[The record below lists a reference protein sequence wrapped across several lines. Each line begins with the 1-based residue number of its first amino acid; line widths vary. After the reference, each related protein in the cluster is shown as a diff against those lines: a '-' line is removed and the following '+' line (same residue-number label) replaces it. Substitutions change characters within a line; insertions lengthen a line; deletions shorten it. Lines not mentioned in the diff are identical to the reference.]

1 MDVVGAHRHSVL
13 LIDDDVASREPFEE
27 LLRQEG
33 LDVAIAGDGAEG
45 HEHLRGG
52 ARPCVILLD
61 LRMPGMDGYQFR
73 AEQMRDPALA
83 RIPVIVLSG
92 DDLIDEKALQLG
104 IEEYLR
110 KPVALDQFI
119 AAIDFHCS
127 R

>member
-1 MDVVGAHRHSVL
+1 MSGHRHSVL
-13 LIDDDVASREPFEE
+13 LIEDDADARE
-27 LLRQEG
+27 LLEEILRQDEVTVI
-33 LDVAIAGDGAEG
+33 VADDGAEA

-52 ARPCVILLD
+52 ARPCVIVLD
-61 LRMPGMDGYQFR
+61 LLMPGMDGYEFR

-92 DDLIDEKALQLG
+92 DDHVDEKALQLG

-110 KPVALDQFI
+110 KPVDVDQLM
-119 AAIDFHCS
+119 AAIDAHCE